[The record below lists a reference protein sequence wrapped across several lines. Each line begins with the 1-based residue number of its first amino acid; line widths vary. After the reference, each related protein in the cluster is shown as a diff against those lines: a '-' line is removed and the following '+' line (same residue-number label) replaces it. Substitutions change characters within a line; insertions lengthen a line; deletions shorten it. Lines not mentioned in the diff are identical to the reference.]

1 MPHPSMLQVQKMRS
15 SSSLGA
21 SLSKLKVSFSVP
33 FLYFNIEP
41 DLFQYFSQ
49 FGQVLDQI
57 VMRDKVT
64 MRGRGFGFVKMSFE
78 DEDQAL
84 QMKDKIILQNQ

>member
-1 MPHPSMLQVQKMRS
+1 MRS
-15 SSSLGA
+15 SSSLVA
-21 SLSKLKVSFSVP
+21 SLSKLKVCFSVP

-49 FGQVLDQI
+49 YGQVLDQI

-64 MRGRGFGFVKMSFE
+64 MRGRGFGFVKMSFD
-78 DEDQAL
+78 DEDQAQ

>member
-1 MPHPSMLQVQKMRS
+1 MRLNF
-15 SSSLGA
+15 SLVA

-49 FGQVLDQI
+49 YGQVLDQI

-64 MRGRGFGFVKMSFE
+64 MRGRGFGFVKMSFD
-78 DEDQAL
+78 DEDQAH
-84 QMKDKIILQNQ
+84 QMKEKIILQNQ

>member
-1 MPHPSMLQVQKMRS
+1 MRLNF
-15 SSSLGA
+15 SLVA
-21 SLSKLKVSFSVP
+21 SPSKLKVSFSVP

-49 FGQVLDQI
+49 YGQVLDQI

-64 MRGRGFGFVKMSFE
+64 MRGRGFGFVKMSFD
-78 DEDQAL
+78 DEDQAH
-84 QMKDKIILQNQ
+84 QMKEKIILQNQ